1 MKKIILSLISAFI
14 LPAGMAGA
22 DLKAADSAPDLRW
35 GDLADGTF
43 ANPVLNADYSDPDI
57 IRVGDR
63 FYMTCSEFHFMGM
76 PILESTDMVNW
87 RIIGRVYDRI
97 DLPGYSDMSKYAEG
111 TWAPALRYHDGKF
124 YIFVCTPYEG
134 LFMTTA
140 TDPVGPW
147 EPLHL
152 VKGIEI
158 GKIHALSGMT
168 TARPIWCA
176 AVIARGL

>member
-1 MKKIILSLISAFI
+1 
-14 LPAGMAGA
+14 MAGA

-140 TDPVGPW
+140 TDPAVPGNPCTW
-147 EPLHL
+147 SRASRS
-152 VKGIEI
+152 
-158 GKIHALSGMT
+158 GKTPALSGMT

-176 AVIARGL
+176 AVTVQDLLSSTA